1 MARAVQR
8 GSAEVPVSTRVPR
21 WGWVTAQPHEFLV
34 QVRGGQVVTGAQGGT
49 CWKWPS
55 DSVALV
61 DTSIRRLMFT
71 ADQVTREKTGVAV
84 TGLAVF
90 RIVEP
95 MLAWKML
102 DLSSPEGVE
111 EILREMLLGAT
122 RRLVANLSLEEC
134 MTRRKDA
141 LAAELLAEIAPV
153 VGGRGADGDTT
164 STGWG
169 LGLDTIE
176 VQDVRVLSDEVFS
189 KLQAPYREGLELEAR
204 RAREAVAREE
214 ALLQHEAHRLQE
226 ARRQEKMAMEAARL
240 AAERQRALDQEAH
253 QVEVSRQQHAAR
265 IARDREQH
273 EHEAALAREKAVA
286 AVEVARLTAEA
297 ERTLG
302 EARAELERT
311 ARAACDHVSEDRLRE
326 LLLTRTLP
334 EVAQAWRGS
343 FDKIVVTGAS
353 DLSVLG
359 QGLSQVLATADAF
372 GLRLP
377 GALPP
382 RP

>member
-1 MARAVQR
+1 
-8 GSAEVPVSTRVPR
+8 
-21 WGWVTAQPHEFLV
+21 
-34 QVRGGQVVTGAQGGT
+34 
-49 CWKWPS
+49 
-55 DSVALV
+55 
-61 DTSIRRLMFT
+61 
-71 ADQVTREKTGVAV
+71 
-84 TGLAVF
+84 
-90 RIVEP
+90 
-95 MLAWKML
+95 
-102 DLSSPEGVE
+102 
-111 EILREMLLGAT
+111 
-122 RRLVANLSLEEC
+122 
-134 MTRRKDA
+134 
-141 LAAELLAEIAPV
+141 
-153 VGGRGADGDTT
+153 
-164 STGWG
+164 
-169 LGLDTIE
+169 
-176 VQDVRVLSDEVFS
+176 
-189 KLQAPYREGLELEAR
+189 
-204 RAREAVAREE
+204 
-214 ALLQHEAHRLQE
+214 
-226 ARRQEKMAMEAARL
+226 MEAARL